1 MPFLSIVIP
10 AYNRAHT
17 ISSTIESFLTQE
29 YKEWEMIVV
38 DDHSKDDTRQV
49 IEAFCK
55 KDSRIRYMVN
65 ERKKGAQGAR
75 NTGILHASAE
85 WIVIFDSDDN
95 AHSDF
100 LGKLV
105 DGIQN
110 DIDVVSCD
118 LNAVHTDINKIDVM
132 EGGGDG
138 YIERLLMSHQKYIY
152 FDVGVIR
159 KSKLY
164 EIELL
169 DEDCPAYQ
177 EFDTHLRLSAICKY
191 KWVKE
196 ALVDWFVG
204 GIDTITSKKKLNRNA
219 RCYVVWH
226 NRKRWRELEYNA
238 FIHEVLSLFAHSSLK
253 ARWLLIKAAPEI
265 LLFWPAVYINIVI
278 RLINRKCDTQIPLI

>member
-10 AYNRAHT
+10 AFNRAHT
-17 ISSTIESFLTQE
+17 VVSTIESFIAQD
-29 YKEWEMIVV
+29 YKNWEMLVV
-38 DDHSKDDTRQV
+38 DDHSKDDTKQV
-49 IEAFCK
+49 VEAFCE
-55 KDSRIRYMVN
+55 KDSRIHYLVN

-85 WIVIFDSDDN
+85 WILIFDADDK
-95 AHSDF
+95 AHFNF
-100 LGKLV
+100 LSKLV
-105 DGIQN
+105 AGIQN

-118 LNAVHTDINKIDVM
+118 LNAVHTDVNKIEVM

-138 YIERLLMSHQKYIY
+138 YIEPLLMSHQKYIY
-152 FDVGVIR
+152 FDVGIIR
-159 KSKLY
+159 KSKLL

-253 ARWLLIKAAPEI
+253 AKWLLIKAAPEI

-278 RLINRKCDTQIPLI
+278 RLINRKCNTHIPQI